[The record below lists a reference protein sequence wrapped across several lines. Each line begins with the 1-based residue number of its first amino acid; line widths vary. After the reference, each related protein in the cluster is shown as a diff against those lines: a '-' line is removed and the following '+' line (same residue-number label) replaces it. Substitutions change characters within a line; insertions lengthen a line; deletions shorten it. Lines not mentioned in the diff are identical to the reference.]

1 MRARTRVCEKNK
13 SKGNKESEGKN
24 KSKGEKEN
32 EVENTTKRGWVR
44 KRGIVRTESKDENKE

>member
-24 KSKGEKEN
+24 KSKDEKES
-32 EVENTTKRGWVR
+32 EVENTTKRMGE
-44 KRGIVRTESKDENKE
+44 KKGNCENRE